1 MVTDSKIF
9 LLAAP
14 LPQKVIFSC
23 RIKRESLYNG
33 RYRENQ
39 LQTTW
44 GCCFSM
50 PTKTMISTYTLLAEG
65 QKIRQTLMLTR
76 TLSSR
81 TMAREIF
88 NTRPLLCKIQK
99 RAVLA
104 LLPVIMITMEI
115 LICLLAAGFYRA
127 V

>member
-1 MVTDSKIF
+1 MVTESKIF
-9 LLAAP
+9 LLAAL

-23 RIKRESLYNG
+23 RIKRATLYNG
-33 RYRENQ
+33 RYRKNQ

-50 PTKTMISTYTLLAEG
+50 PTKTMISTYTLLAED
-65 QKIRQTLMLTR
+65 QKLRQTLTLTR
-76 TLSSR
+76 MLSCR

-88 NTRPLLCKIQK
+88 NTSPLLCQIQK

-115 LICLLAAGFYRA
+115 LICL
-127 V
+127 